1 MRWQRK
7 LRILSPLRPIGKRN
21 RPKKQ
26 RVLLHLEELESRAL
40 PSASSATPIQPAT
53 APATNEAVHPMLT
66 VSPQHV
72 SPQQSSGVPGYTPQQ
87 IRQIYGFDQ
96 LPQVNGQTINGSGET
111 IAIVD
116 AYYDPYI
123 TSDANTFSTQ
133 FGLPLFNST
142 GGPTLTVVA
151 SGGGPASG
159 LPQDTTGAWPLETS
173 LDVEWAHAMAP
184 QANIILVEAPN
195 GNNAPVFAATQYA
208 ASLPGVNVVSMSW
221 GTNEFSGETNYDYI
235 FQPKSS
241 TNPNGSNPG
250 VTFVAASGD
259 SGAGA
264 IYPAASPYV
273 LSVGGTT
280 LGGSTSTSGSGTGT
294 GTGGSG
300 TSSFGTSGFGT
311 SGFGI
316 RGLGTFASYGPGY
329 SAFAR
334 AGGGLYRGAGA
345 LTVTPETPPPPR
357 DPPASSPPSSPPSS
371 YPGESA
377 WSGSGGGPS
386 SYEGYPS
393 YQYNQPWIAQTYGYP
408 YNVEVTNNSNGSTS
422 DYSARMTPDVAYN
435 AAPSTGYAIYDS
447 TPSAEYGTGVGWN
460 EVGGTSAAAPQ
471 WSAIIALADQERGL
485 IGSGASATPLDTN
498 QVLTT
503 LYNTL
508 GSSPTNST
516 YTSVFHDITTGSN
529 GYAAATGY
537 DLSTGLGTP
546 IVNNLVPLLAGTSIA
561 QGGLPTI
568 TGSGYGGGG
577 GTSGSGFGSSSS
589 GGSGSSSF
597 GSSSLYGFS
606 ASSQPGGGL
615 YAGSASISI
624 VPGAAGANGLNGQP
638 GGSPVASTA
647 PQAAAPVMPSAASVT
662 FSVSTIDA
670 VATSAAT
677 GENNLLGQASTLMPA
692 SPVAAAGSTPS
703 AASTNALAAQSND
716 VFGASGWNGSAL
728 LGRLGS
734 LDLPAPEIG
743 PSTDD
748 DLSQNTEDVDDQS
761 ADGAIVTNDDV
772 SGEDLFAYDVLAPAL
787 RDEGDAGES
796 GEGGEGGGDG

>member
-7 LRILSPLRPIGKRN
+7 LRVLSPLLPIEKRN

-53 APATNEAVHPMLT
+53 APANNEAVHPMLT
-66 VSPQHV
+66 VRPQQV
-72 SPQQSSGVPGYTPQQ
+72 SPQQSPGISGYTPQQ
-87 IRQIYGFDQ
+87 IQQIYGFNQ
-96 LPQVNGQTINGSGET
+96 LPQVNGETINGSGET

-116 AYYDPYI
+116 AYYDPNI
-123 TSDANTFSTQ
+123 TSDANTFSSQ
-133 FGLPLFNST
+133 FGLPLFNSA
-142 GGPTLTVVA
+142 GGPTLKVVA
-151 SGGGPASG
+151 SGGGSASS
-159 LPQDTTGAWPLETS
+159 LSQDSTGGWPLETS

-184 QANIILVEAPN
+184 GANILLVEAPD
-195 GNNAPVFAATQYA
+195 GSNASVFNAVQYA
-208 ASLPGVNVVSMSW
+208 ASLPGVAAVSMSW
-221 GTNEFSGETNYDYI
+221 GTNEFSGETSYDSI

-273 LSVGGTT
+273 LSTGGTT
-280 LGGSTSTSGSGTGT
+280 LGGSTSTTGGGTG
-294 GTGGSG
+294 
-300 TSSFGTSGFGT
+300 FGTSGFGT
-311 SGFGI
+311 SGFGF
-316 RGLGTFASYGPGY
+316 RGLDSFASYGPGY

-334 AGGGLYRGAGA
+334 AGGGLYRGSGT
-345 LTVTPETPPPPR
+345 LTVTPAAAPT
-357 DPPASSPPSSPPSS
+357 SSPPGS

-393 YQYNQPWIAQTYGYP
+393 YQYDQSWIATTYGYP
-408 YNVEVTNNSNGSTS
+408 YNVQVTNNFTGTTS

-435 AAPSTGYAIYDS
+435 ANPSTGYAIYDS
-447 TPSAEYGTGVGWN
+447 IASSDYGTVAGWN

-485 IGSGASATPLDTN
+485 TDGGSGASAGKPLDTN

-529 GYAAATGY
+529 GYSAGPGY
-537 DLSTGLGTP
+537 DLATGLGTP

-568 TGSGYGGGG
+568 QGSGYGGGG
-577 GTSGSGFGSSSS
+577 SSSGFGSSSR
-589 GGSGSSSF
+589 GSF
-597 GSSSLYGFS
+597 GSGSLYGFS
-606 ASSQPGGGL
+606 ATSQPGGGL
-615 YAGSASISI
+615 YASSGSISI
-624 VPGAAGANGLNGQP
+624 LPGSAGGNGLNGQP
-638 GGSPVASTA
+638 GGATVASTT
-647 PQAAAPVMPSAASVT
+647 PQAAAAVMPSAASLT
-662 FSVSTIDA
+662 FSVSTFDP
-670 VATSAAT
+670 VTVSAAT
-677 GENNLLGQASTLMPA
+677 GENNFLGQVSTLMPA
-692 SPVAAAGSTPS
+692 SPFEAAGSTSS
-703 AASTNALAAQSND
+703 AASTNALATQGNI

-734 LDLPAPEIG
+734 LDLPAEEIG
-743 PSTDD
+743 QPAD
-748 DLSQNTEDVDDQS
+748 DLSQNTQEVDDQS
-761 ADGAIVTNDDV
+761 ADDAIVTNDDA
-772 SGEDLFAYDVLAPAL
+772 SGEDWSAFDVLAPAL
-787 RDEGDAGES
+787 HDEGDAGE
-796 GEGGEGGGDG
+796 GGEGGDGGGDG